1 MINQTLEIE
10 NKIITNYSCTI
21 CMKEDLIDED
31 IYYTNCNHAFCKSCL
46 DDWFQT
52 GNQSCPLCRS
62 EIDSYKHKNENYKLI
77 IHEINNSENNQ
88 NNIELNINDPI
99 VIRRLMRTNNIF
111 NTLVKQN
118 AKLRMLL
125 FISFA
130 GILFTLNSYLSMLGN
145 FSELNKQYNE
155 CMENNLNLT
164 HSLDLTSNLDLISNS
179 DDCLDL
185 NMHSGYYVNIYNGRI
200 LRRCFYPAKFYEACF
215 H

>member
-31 IYYTNCNHAFCKSCL
+31 IYYTNCNHTFCKSCL

-77 IHEINNSENNQ
+77 IHEINNSENN
-88 NNIELNINDPI
+88 IEMNINNPR
-99 VIRRLMRTNNIF
+99 VIRRLMQTNNIF

-145 FSELNKQYNE
+145 FSELNNQYKE

-164 HSLDLTSNLDLISNS
+164 RSLDLTSNLGNR
-179 DDCLDL
+179 LDT
-185 NMHSGYYVNIYNGRI
+185 NMHSGYYVNIYDGRN
-200 LRRCFYPAKFYEACF
+200 LRRCLYPEKFYEACF

>member
-31 IYYTNCNHAFCKSCL
+31 IYYTNCNHIFCKSCL

-77 IHEINNSENNQ
+77 IHKINNSENN
-88 NNIELNINDPI
+88 IEMNINNPR
-99 VIRRLMRTNNIF
+99 VIRGLMQTNNIF

-145 FSELNKQYNE
+145 FSELNKQYKE

-164 HSLDLTSNLDLISNS
+164 RSLDLTSNLDS
-179 DDCLDL
+179 
-185 NMHSGYYVNIYNGRI
+185 NMHSGYYVNIYDGRT
-200 LRRCFYPAKFYEACF
+200 LRRCLYPEKFYEACF